1 VVIPTF
7 NERDNIRPLLDA
19 LMPALPVGDSE
30 VLFVDDSSD
39 DTPEVIAEAAGDC
52 PVPVRVLHRDTPA
65 GGLGGAVVEGLRQV
79 HGAWVVVMDADLQ
92 HPPGLV
98 AELIATG
105 ERTSADL
112 VVASRYASGGDRDGL
127 DGAYRRLVSAGSTA
141 LTKLAFARALSGV
154 SDPMSGF
161 FAVRTAILDPG
172 DLRPLGY
179 KILLELVVRAR
190 PARIVEVPFTFQPRH
205 AGQSKSSLQEGV
217 RFLKHLATLRLGAT
231 RARMLGYGVI
241 GVSGVLPNLV
251 AMWVLT
257 SVLKVHYLPSAVI
270 ANQFAIAWNFA
281 LTDLL
286 LFRQRRRRSL
296 TGRLSRFFL
305 LNNVDLIAR
314 IPLLGLLVGYLHIGY
329 LAGTAITLIA
339 MFFLRFILIDR
350 VVYVPAPE
358 TLPPA
363 TVWEAS

>member
-19 LMPALPVGDSE
+19 LMPALPAGDSE

-39 DTPEVIAEAAGDC
+39 DTPQVIAEAAGGC
-52 PVPVRVLHRDTPA
+52 PVPVKVLHRDTPT

-79 HGAWVVVMDADLQ
+79 QGAWVVVMDADLQ

-98 AELIATG
+98 AELIAAG
-105 ERTSADL
+105 ERTTADL
-112 VVASRYASGGDRDGL
+112 VVASRYANGGDRDGL

-179 KILLELVVRAR
+179 KILLELIVRAR

-205 AGQSKSSLQEGV
+205 AGQSKSSMQEGV

-257 SVLKVHYLPSAVI
+257 GVLKVHYLPSAVI

-296 TGRLSRFFL
+296 TGRLSRFYL
-305 LNNVDLIAR
+305 LNNVDLVAR

-329 LAGTAITLIA
+329 LAGTAITLVA

-350 VVYVPAPE
+350 MVYVPAPE
-358 TLPPA
+358 TLPSA

>member
-1 VVIPTF
+1 
-7 NERDNIRPLLDA
+7 
-19 LMPALPVGDSE
+19 
-30 VLFVDDSSD
+30 
-39 DTPEVIAEAAGDC
+39 
-52 PVPVRVLHRDTPA
+52 
-65 GGLGGAVVEGLRQV
+65 
-79 HGAWVVVMDADLQ
+79 
-92 HPPGLV
+92 
-98 AELIATG
+98 
-105 ERTSADL
+105 
-112 VVASRYASGGDRDGL
+112 
-127 DGAYRRLVSAGSTA
+127 
-141 LTKLAFARALSGV
+141 
-154 SDPMSGF
+154 
-161 FAVRTAILDPG
+161 
-172 DLRPLGY
+172 
-179 KILLELVVRAR
+179 
-190 PARIVEVPFTFQPRH
+190 
-205 AGQSKSSLQEGV
+205 
-217 RFLKHLATLRLGAT
+217 
-231 RARMLGYGVI
+231 
-241 GVSGVLPNLV
+241 
-251 AMWVLT
+251 VLT

>member
-1 VVIPTF
+1 
-7 NERDNIRPLLDA
+7 
-19 LMPALPVGDSE
+19 
-30 VLFVDDSSD
+30 
-39 DTPEVIAEAAGDC
+39 
-52 PVPVRVLHRDTPA
+52 
-65 GGLGGAVVEGLRQV
+65 
-79 HGAWVVVMDADLQ
+79 
-92 HPPGLV
+92 
-98 AELIATG
+98 
-105 ERTSADL
+105 
-112 VVASRYASGGDRDGL
+112 
-127 DGAYRRLVSAGSTA
+127 
-141 LTKLAFARALSGV
+141 
-154 SDPMSGF
+154 MSGF

-296 TGRLSRFFL
+296 AGRLSRFFL